1 MKRTSEQNKKIYGI
15 LNRLN
20 GEIGKENADALKKR
34 LCIEISGQERSSGL
48 SVLEAE
54 ELIKKLIEHCEN
66 KNEQGNANDVDIVID
81 RKNMLMWIDKSF
93 EDLYI
98 LQNVPEAARA
108 NYKNNF
114 IKRIIGKTEIKSYKD
129 KYSVFEA
136 LKDSIARLTNQDK
149 IGAMLQ
155 ELASYQNEMNDWEN
169 TAFGDFMRQW
179 FRYKKLDSAAKIKKV
194 LEMYSKYC
202 GQVNLRDAARVK
214 EKEAAN
220 SAN

>member
-1 MKRTSEQNKKIYGI
+1 MTKRTQEQNRRIYGLI
-15 LNRLN
+15 N
-20 GEIGKENADALKKR
+20 GLGKLIGKENADLFKTRA
-34 LCIEISGQERSSGL
+34 CIEVSGQEHSSAL
-48 SVLEAE
+48 SALEAE
-54 ELIKKLIEHCEN
+54 ELITRLNAEIKK
-66 KNEQGNANDVDIVID
+66 VDMEEKELQD
-81 RKNMLMWIDKSF
+81 RSDMLMWINKSF

-98 LQNVPEAARA
+98 LQNVAEAAHA

-114 IKRIIGKTEIKSYKD
+114 IKRITGKIEIKSYKD

-136 LKDSIARLTNQDK
+136 LKDSIARLTNQGK

-155 ELASYQNEMNDWEN
+155 ELSNYRVEMNDWEK

-194 LEMYSKYC
+194 LEIYNKYC
-202 GQVNLRDAARVK
+202 GQVNLRDVARVK